1 MRLNCP
7 NCATGYEVPDGMIP
21 TGGRH
26 VQCTDCH
33 TRWFVKGNARPML
46 SEDQII
52 NRLEARSTRP
62 RPVAVPDP
70 VSASPAPSLAADRAE
85 FVWEDAEEVAARQ
98 SEPAAAPAAA
108 KVAEPPPRTAAP
120 APQAR
125 PMESVAEA
133 PKPPTPS
140 AAAPTEAPQKRPPAP
155 EAKAMPPQPRPPEPS
170 PPTKPAPHRAAETRP
185 RIDLTGETAAAAPV
199 PARSRFVHGLAVPL
213 VLLAL
218 ALAVYGAHDA
228 IGAGLPGAAPALD
241 AYAGAIDAFR
251 ADIAA
256 RLGGT
261 DDG

>member
-1 MRLNCP
+1 
-7 NCATGYEVPDGMIP
+7 
-21 TGGRH
+21 
-26 VQCTDCH
+26 
-33 TRWFVKGNARPML
+33 
-46 SEDQII
+46 
-52 NRLEARSTRP
+52 
-62 RPVAVPDP
+62 
-70 VSASPAPSLAADRAE
+70 
-85 FVWEDAEEVAARQ
+85 VAARQ
-98 SEPAAAPAAA
+98 SEPAAAPVAA
-108 KVAEPPPRTAAP
+108 KATEPPPRSVAP
-120 APQAR
+120 ATEAPSPQAR
-125 PMESVAEA
+125 PTEPVAEA
-133 PKPPTPS
+133 PKPQTPS
-140 AAAPTEAPQKRPPAP
+140 AAAPTDAPQKQPTAP
-155 EAKAMPPQPRPPEPS
+155 DAKATPPQPRPPEPS